1 MPLNLW
7 MQYENAGTVAKTR
20 PGEEGRELDRWVE
33 DLTSGL
39 LWADDVA
46 TLQQAFRGFARQAG
60 VDYFVYGNSRPGLDQ
75 PYIDSTYPAEWMA
88 HYLANR
94 YQFID
99 PVVLEAQRS
108 HLPFAWRFLPCRP
121 GGLSAAQRKLF
132 EEARTFGI
140 RDGFT
145 IPFHTAEG
153 CVAVLSYAFTSET
166 KLQQVM
172 EAQGR
177 LKLLAVYY
185 HTAVERLLDVQ
196 TPEDELSPMERQC
209 LTAMAH
215 GHSLWEISGR
225 LHRPEPDVAGALRS
239 AREKLGTATTA
250 QAIAKA
256 ITQGL
261 ISP

>member
-1 MPLNLW
+1 MD
-7 MQYENAGTVAKTR
+7 K
-20 PGEEGRELDRWVE
+20 WVG
-33 DLTSGL
+33 DLTSEL
-39 LWADDVA
+39 LWAEDIPSVQA
-46 TLQQAFRGFARQAG
+46 AFRRLARQAG
-60 VDYFVYGNSRPGLDQ
+60 VDYYVYGNSRPGLER
-75 PYIDSTYPAEWMA
+75 PYIDSTYPDSWMA

-108 HLPFAWRFLPCRP
+108 HLPFAWRFLTNRTN
-121 GGLSAAQRKLF
+121 GLSAAQQRLF
-132 EEARTFGI
+132 AEAAEFGI

-153 CVAVLSYAFTSET
+153 CIAVLSYAFTSVER
-166 KLQQVM
+166 LQEVM
-172 EAQGR
+172 NAQSR

-185 HTAVERLLDVQ
+185 HTAVERLLDVEI
-196 TPEDELSPMERQC
+196 PEDELSPMERQC
-209 LTAMAH
+209 LTGIAN

-225 LHRPEPDVAGALRS
+225 IHRPEPDVAGALRS
-239 AREKLGTATTA
+239 AREKLGTSTTA

-261 ISP
+261 IAP

>member
-1 MPLNLW
+1 MDSW
-7 MQYENAGTVAKTR
+7 VA
-20 PGEEGRELDRWVE
+20 DI
-33 DLTSGL
+33 TSEL
-39 LWADDVA
+39 LWAEDIA
-46 TLQQAFRGFARQAG
+46 SAQSAFRRFARQAG
-60 VDYFVYGNSRPGLDQ
+60 VAYFVYGNSRPGLEH
-75 PYIDSTYPAEWMA
+75 PYIDSTYPAEWMS

-108 HLPFAWRFLPCRP
+108 HLPFAWRFLLNRP

-132 EEARTFGI
+132 AEAAEFGI

-153 CVAVLSYAFTSET
+153 CIAILSYAFTSVDEL
-166 KLQQVM
+166 KQVM
-172 EAQGR
+172 AAQAK

-196 TPEDELSPMERQC
+196 VPDDELSAIERQC
-209 LTAMAH
+209 LTGIAN

-225 LHRPEPDVAGALRS
+225 IHRPEPDVAGALRS

-261 ISP
+261 IAP

>member
-1 MPLNLW
+1 MD
-7 MQYENAGTVAKTR
+7 K
-20 PGEEGRELDRWVE
+20 WVG
-33 DLTSGL
+33 DLTTEL
-39 LWADDVA
+39 LWAEDIGSV
-46 TLQQAFRGFARQAG
+46 QSAFRRFTKQAG
-60 VDYFVYGNSRPGLDQ
+60 VDYYVYGNSRPGLEQ
-75 PYIDSTYPAEWMA
+75 PYIDSTYPADWMA

-94 YQFID
+94 YQYID

-108 HLPFAWRFLPCRP
+108 HLPFAWRFLTNRP
-121 GGLSAAQRKLF
+121 GNLSPQQRKLF
-132 EEARTFGI
+132 AEAAEFGI

-153 CVAVLSYAFTSET
+153 ATAVLSFAFGSVEQL
-166 KLQQVM
+166 KEVM
-172 EAQGR
+172 TAQSR

-185 HTAVERLLDVQ
+185 HTAVERLLDVEV
-196 TPEDELSPMERQC
+196 PEDELSSIERQC
-209 LTAMAH
+209 LTGIAN

-225 LHRPEPDVAGALRS
+225 IHRPEPDVAGALRS

-261 ISP
+261 IAP

>member
-1 MPLNLW
+1 MDSW
-7 MQYENAGTVAKTR
+7 VA
-20 PGEEGRELDRWVE
+20 
-33 DLTSGL
+33 DLTSDL
-39 LWADDVA
+39 LWAEDIPSA
-46 TLQQAFRGFARQAG
+46 QASFRRFARLAN
-60 VDYFVYGNSRPGLDQ
+60 VDYYAYGNSRPGLEH
-75 PYIDSTYPAEWMA
+75 PYIDSTYPDAWMA

-94 YQFID
+94 YQYID

-108 HLPFAWRFLPCRP
+108 HLAFAWRFLLNRP
-121 GGLSAAQRKLF
+121 GGLSADQRKLF
-132 EEARTFGI
+132 AEAAEFGI

-153 CVAVLSYAFTSET
+153 CIAMLSYAFASLDEL
-166 KLQQVM
+166 KEVM
-172 EAQGR
+172 NAQSK

-196 TPEDELSPMERQC
+196 IPEDELSAMERQC
-209 LTAMAH
+209 LTGIAN

-225 LHRPEPDVAGALRS
+225 IHRPEPDVAGALRS

-250 QAIAKA
+250 QAVAKA

-261 ISP
+261 IAP

>member
-1 MPLNLW
+1 MDSW
-7 MQYENAGTVAKTR
+7 VA
-20 PGEEGRELDRWVE
+20 
-33 DLTSGL
+33 DLTSEL
-39 LWADDVA
+39 LWAEDIPSA
-46 TLQQAFRGFARQAG
+46 QNAFRSFAQQADVG
-60 VDYFVYGNSRPGLDQ
+60 YYVYGNSRPGLEQ
-75 PYIDSTYPAEWMA
+75 PYIDSTYPQSWMA

-99 PVVLEAQRS
+99 PVVLESQRS
-108 HLPFAWRFLPCRP
+108 RLPFAWRFLMNKP
-121 GGLSAAQRKLF
+121 GGLSPAQRKLF
-132 EEARTFGI
+132 AEAAEFGI

-153 CVAVLSYAFTSET
+153 CVAVLSYAFTSLEEL
-166 KLQQVM
+166 KQVM
-172 EAQGR
+172 NAQAK

-196 TPEDELSPMERQC
+196 SPEGELSPIERQC
-209 LTAMAH
+209 LTGIAH

-225 LHRPEPDVAGALRS
+225 VHRSEPDVAGALRS

-261 ISP
+261 ITP

>member
-1 MPLNLW
+1 MNDW
-7 MQYENAGTVAKTR
+7 MA
-20 PGEEGRELDRWVE
+20 
-33 DLTSGL
+33 DLTFEL
-39 LWADDVA
+39 LWAEDIPAV
-46 TLQQAFRGFARQAG
+46 QRGFRRLSKRAG
-60 VDYFVYGNSRPGLDQ
+60 VDYFVYGNSRPGLGQ
-75 PYIDSTYPAEWMA
+75 PYIDSTYPEQWMG
-88 HYLANR
+88 HYLASS

-108 HLPFAWRFLPCRP
+108 HLPFSWRFLLNRP
-121 GGLSAAQRKLF
+121 GGLSPEQRQLFAEAA
-132 EEARTFGI
+132 EFGL

-153 CVAVLSYAFTSET
+153 CIAVLSYAFGSAEQ
-166 KLQQVM
+166 LREVM
-172 EAQGR
+172 SAQAQ

-185 HTAVERLLDVQ
+185 HTAIERLLDIQ

-209 LTAMAH
+209 LTGIAN

-225 LHRPEPDVAGALRS
+225 IHRPEPDVAGALRS

-261 ISP
+261 IAL

>member
-1 MPLNLW
+1 MDQW
-7 MQYENAGTVAKTR
+7 VA
-20 PGEEGRELDRWVE
+20 
-33 DLTSGL
+33 DLTTGL
-39 LWADDVA
+39 LWAEDIPSVQA
-46 TLQQAFRGFARQAG
+46 AFRRLAQQAG
-60 VDYFVYGNSRPGLDQ
+60 VDYYAYGNSRPGLER
-75 PYIDSTYPAEWMA
+75 PYIDSTYPQDWMA

-99 PVVLEAQRS
+99 PVVIEAQRS
-108 HLPFAWRFLPCRP
+108 HLPFAWRFLTNRTN
-121 GGLSAAQRKLF
+121 GLTPAQQKLF
-132 EEARTFGI
+132 VEAAEFGI

-145 IPFHTAEG
+145 IPFHSAEG
-153 CVAVLSYAFTSET
+153 CIAVLSYAFTSLER
-166 KLQQVM
+166 LQEVM
-172 EAQGR
+172 NAQSR

-196 TPEDELSPMERQC
+196 SPDDELSPIERQC
-209 LTAMAH
+209 LTGIAH

-225 LHRPEPDVAGALRS
+225 IHRPEPDVAGALRS

-261 ISP
+261 IAP

>member
-1 MPLNLW
+1 MD
-7 MQYENAGTVAKTR
+7 T
-20 PGEEGRELDRWVE
+20 WVG
-33 DLTSGL
+33 DLTTEL
-39 LWADDVA
+39 LWAEDIDSA
-46 TLQQAFRGFARQAG
+46 KAAFRRFANQVG
-60 VDYFVYGNSRPGLDQ
+60 VDYYIYGNSRPGLEH
-75 PYIDSTYPAEWMA
+75 PYIDSTYPADWMA
-88 HYLANR
+88 HYFANR

-108 HLPFAWRFLPCRP
+108 HLPFAWRFLTNRT
-121 GGLSAAQRKLF
+121 GGLSPDQRKLF
-132 EEARTFGI
+132 DEAASFGI

-153 CVAVLSYAFTSET
+153 CIAVQSYAFGSVDE
-166 KLQQVM
+166 LQEVM
-172 EAQGR
+172 NAQAK

-209 LTAMAH
+209 LTGIAH
-215 GHSLWEISGR
+215 GRSLWEISGSI
-225 LHRPEPDVAGALRS
+225 HRPEPDVAGALRS
-239 AREKLGTATTA
+239 AREKLGTNTTA

-261 ISP
+261 IAL

>member
-1 MPLNLW
+1 MDTW
-7 MQYENAGTVAKTR
+7 V
-20 PGEEGRELDRWVE
+20 GE
-33 DLTSGL
+33 LTTEL
-39 LWADDVA
+39 LWAEDIPSVQA
-46 TLQQAFRGFARQAG
+46 AFRRLSQQAG
-60 VDYFVYGNSRPGLDQ
+60 VDYYVYGNSRPGLDH
-75 PYIDSTYPAEWMA
+75 PYIDSTYPQAWMA

-108 HLPFAWRFLPCRP
+108 HLPFAWRFLTNRTN
-121 GGLSAAQRKLF
+121 GLSSAQQKLF
-132 EEARTFGI
+132 AEAAEFGI

-153 CVAVLSYAFTSET
+153 CIAVLSYAFTSVEQL
-166 KLQQVM
+166 KEVM
-172 EAQGR
+172 NAQSR

-196 TPEDELSPMERQC
+196 IPDDELSAMERQC
-209 LTAMAH
+209 LTGIAH
-215 GHSLWEISGR
+215 GCSLWEISGR
-225 LHRPEPDVAGALRS
+225 IHRPEPDVAGALRS

-261 ISP
+261 IAP

>member
-1 MPLNLW
+1 MDDW
-7 MQYENAGTVAKTR
+7 VAG
-20 PGEEGRELDRWVE
+20 
-33 DLTSGL
+33 LTSQL
-39 LWADDVA
+39 LWAKDIPSA
-46 TLQQAFRGFARQAG
+46 QTALSHFAAQAH
-60 VDYFVYGNSRPGLDQ
+60 VSYYLYGNSRPGLEQ
-75 PYIDSTYPAEWMA
+75 PYIDSSYPAEWTA
-88 HYLANR
+88 HYFANR

-108 HLPFAWRFLPCRP
+108 HLPFSWRHLATRP
-121 GGLSAAQRKLF
+121 GGLSPAQQKLF
-132 EEARTFGI
+132 AEAADFGI

-153 CVAVLSYAFTSET
+153 CIAVLSYAFSSVAE
-166 KLQQVM
+166 LQEVM
-172 EAQGR
+172 GAQAK

-185 HTAVERLLDVQ
+185 HTAVERLLDVE
-196 TPEDELSPMERQC
+196 TPEDELSAIERQC
-209 LTAMAH
+209 LTGIAH

-225 LHRPEPDVAGALRS
+225 IHRPEPDVAGALRS

-261 ISP
+261 IAP

>member
-1 MPLNLW
+1 MVD
-7 MQYENAGTVAKTR
+7 T
-20 PGEEGRELDRWVE
+20 WVG
-33 DLTSGL
+33 DLTTEL
-39 LWADDVA
+39 LWADDIASV
-46 TLQQAFRGFARQAG
+46 QSAFRRFAKQAG
-60 VDYFVYGNSRPGLDQ
+60 VDYYIYGNSRPGLEH
-75 PYIDSTYPAEWMA
+75 PYIDSTYPVEWTA
-88 HYLANR
+88 HYFANR

-99 PVVLEAQRS
+99 PVVLEAQRT
-108 HLPFAWRFLPCRP
+108 HLPFAWRFLTNRP
-121 GGLSAAQRKLF
+121 GGLSDDQRKLF
-132 EEARTFGI
+132 AEASGFGI

-153 CVAVLSYAFTSET
+153 CIAIMSYAFGSMDEL
-166 KLQQVM
+166 KEVM
-172 EAQGR
+172 AAQGR

-196 TPEDELSPMERQC
+196 TLDDELSPMERQC
-209 LTAMAH
+209 LTGIAH

-225 LHRPEPDVAGALRS
+225 IHRPEPDVAGALRS

-261 ISP
+261 IAP